1 MTRQHRRGRFLHLV
15 AAALAPTLALAVGGD
30 GRVRAALYDYA
41 TTAGS
46 TALATGTSAT
56 VSLQGNT
63 VTIDTSNKGAGV
75 TLGTVRQFTFAGEP
89 PVTNLS
95 NPDWVAGTR
104 SFFDVSYNRTTTP
117 DSTVDFDIQFSQPL
131 PAASYLVFVDFD
143 AREVLNIKAYDTAST
158 PSLIPNGAF
167 TFSRQNGNTPDGS
180 ALTYPTWSTLAGYS
194 GTLVTGTF
202 ATTPEAVVSL
212 LTSVPISRL
221 QYEFTMNPTGAVL
234 SNDVQFNFAVPVPE
248 PSTAVLLVAAAGL
261 AGLAVNRRRRRR

>member
-1 MTRQHRRGRFLHLV
+1 MDRRAPVTPQIRRFV
-15 AAALAPTLALAVGGD
+15 AVVASALLLGSVFEARA
-30 GRVRAALYDYA
+30 RAADYEYA

-46 TALATGTSAT
+46 TALATGSSAT
-56 VSLQGNT
+56 VSLQGNA
-63 VTIDTSNKGAGV
+63 VTIDVSNKGTGV
-75 TLGTVRQFTFAGEP
+75 ALGAVKQFTFAGEP
-89 PVTNLS
+89 PVTSLS

-131 PAASYLVFVDFD
+131 PASSYLVFVDFD
-143 AREVLNIKAYDTAST
+143 AREVLKIKAYDTGST

-167 TFSRQNGNTPDGS
+167 TFSRQNGNTVDGS
-180 ALTYPTWSTLAGYS
+180 TLAYPTWGTLEGYS
-194 GTLVTGTF
+194 GSLDTGTF

-221 QYEFTMNPTGAVL
+221 QYELTMNPTGSIQ

-248 PSTAVLLVAAAGL
+248 PAVSMLGGLIAVSAAWL
-261 AGLAVNRRRRRR
+261 TRRWRA